1 MPNAQC
7 ISDPCH
13 DYHDRPDHY
22 DHHDHHDRH
31 DRPDFHNHHDH
42 HDHGDHEEVGGFT
55 PASWR
60 LSDHVCTH
68 CRVDLSDGQW
78 WINHSVRP
86 ICRYRA
92 TRAAKNLELNIKL
105 VICSYFCSNSNI
117 VFFIFN
123 PSSLIDMIC
132 SSDLQILQQVHF
144 ASMAK
149 YSIMNRQ
156 NFTEFPPSNFRGG
169 GG

>member
-1 MPNAQC
+1 MSNAQC
-7 ISDPCH
+7 ISDPRH
-13 DYHDRPDHY
+13 DHY
-22 DHHDHHDRH
+22 DHHDHHDHHDRP

>member
-13 DYHDRPDHY
+13 DHH
-22 DHHDHHDRH
+22 DHHDHHDRP

-68 CRVDLSDGQW
+68 CRFDLSDGQW

-123 PSSLIDMIC
+123 PSSLSIWFGVMKWFTDFAKSTYCINGKIFYNE
-132 SSDLQILQQVHF
+132 SSKFYRV
-144 ASMAK
+144 S
-149 YSIMNRQ
+149 SIQ
-156 NFTEFPPSNFRGG
+156 F
-169 GG
+169 